1 MDKLGAFMPFI
12 ISRDQDKVTSYHGG
26 YRVYFPKL
34 KLKIHAVRVCVYGHQ
49 EYLEQTKLKIT
60 PLIRWSHQLAM

>member
-26 YRVYFPKL
+26 DRVYFPKL
-34 KLKIHAVRVCVYGHQ
+34 KLKIHAVRVCVCVY
-49 EYLEQTKLKIT
+49 IRT
-60 PLIRWSHQLAM
+60 PRVFGTN

>member
-26 YRVYFPKL
+26 GRVYFPKL
-34 KLKIHAVRVCVYGHQ
+34 KLKIHAVRVCVY
-49 EYLEQTKLKIT
+49 TKSIWNKLN
-60 PLIRWSHQLAM
+60 